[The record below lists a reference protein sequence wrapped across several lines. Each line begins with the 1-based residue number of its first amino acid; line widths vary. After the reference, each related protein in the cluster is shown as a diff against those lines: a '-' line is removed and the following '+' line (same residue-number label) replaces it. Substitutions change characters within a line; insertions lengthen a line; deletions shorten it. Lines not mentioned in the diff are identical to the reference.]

1 MRLKPVNARDLSL
14 ETLRLFTGR
23 TPLLTAG
30 DRNICNPM
38 TIGWGGL
45 GELWQKPVCT
55 VYVRQS
61 RYTFQ
66 FMESHD
72 YFTVSVLPE
81 SCRDALHLC
90 GSKSGRDLD
99 KIAACGLTVRYGAG
113 DAPFFDEAELVL
125 VCRKL
130 YAQDMKPECVIDQAA
145 AEPFYKEGD
154 WHRMYVGE
162 VVEAYRA

>member
-1 MRLKPVNARDLSL
+1 MRLKAVNPKDFSL
-14 ETLRLFTGR
+14 EALRLFTER

-30 DRNICNPM
+30 DRTACNTM

-45 GELWQKPVCT
+45 GGFWQKPVCT

-66 FMESHD
+66 FLESHD
-72 YFTVSVLPE
+72 YFTVSILPE
-81 SCRDALHLC
+81 DRKDALRLC
-90 GSKSGRDLD
+90 GTRSGRDTD
-99 KIAACGLTVRYGAG
+99 KISSCGLTVRYGAG
-113 DAPFFDEAELVL
+113 NAPFFDEAELVL

-130 YAQDMKPECVIDQAA
+130 YAQDMKPECVIDHGATA
-145 AEPFYKEGD
+145 PFYKEGD

-162 VVEAYRA
+162 VVEAYHA

>member
-1 MRLKPVNARDLSL
+1 MRLKAVNPKDLSL

-30 DRNICNPM
+30 DRTACNTM

-81 SCRDALHLC
+81 SHRDVLLLC
-90 GSKSGRDLD
+90 GTKSGRDTD
-99 KIAACGLTVRYGAG
+99 KISSCGLTVCYGAG
-113 DAPFFDEAELVL
+113 NAPFFDEAELVL

-130 YAQDMKPECVIDQAA
+130 YTQDMDPDGSCRIIKKFSYED
-145 AEPFYKEGD
+145 FKS
-154 WHRMYVGE
+154 RLS
-162 VVEAYRA
+162 

>member
-1 MRLKPVNARDLSL
+1 MRLKAVNPKDLSL
-14 ETLRLFTGR
+14 EAFRLFTER

-30 DRNICNPM
+30 DRTACNTM

-66 FMESHD
+66 FVESHD
-72 YFTVSVLPE
+72 YFTVSILPE
-81 SCRDALHLC
+81 NRKDALRLC
-90 GSKSGRDLD
+90 GTKSGRDMD
-99 KIAACGLTVRYGAG
+99 KISSCGLTVCYGAG

-130 YAQDMKPECVIDQAA
+130 YAQDMKPEFVIDHDAA
-145 AEPFYKEGD
+145 APFFKEGD
-154 WHRMYVGE
+154 WHRMYIGE
-162 VVEAYRA
+162 VVEAYHA